1 LIHCYSTTLQT
12 TNAFSLLNLPVGVH
26 TVYTMG
32 RGQFKVNEETIRDI
46 NKVDNTIVEILQNKN
61 KADDQEFKIKVT
73 NLVQTII
80 SKGQRLDDKELVESD
95 VIVPDSD
102 ISLEEAKE

>member
-1 LIHCYSTTLQT
+1 MIKEDGY
-12 TNAFSLLNLPVGVH
+12 
-26 TVYTMG
+26 TVVRIMG

-46 NKVDNTIVEILQNKN
+46 NKVDNTIVEILQNEN
-61 KADDQEFKIKVT
+61 KADDHEFKTKIT

-80 SKGQRLDDKELVESD
+80 SKGQKLDDKELVESD

-102 ISLEEAKE
+102 ISLEEAKKVFKGEGIIPDL

>member
-1 LIHCYSTTLQT
+1 MTKEHGYTT
-12 TNAFSLLNLPVGVH
+12 VVRI
-26 TVYTMG
+26 MG
-32 RGQFKVNEETIRDI
+32 KGQFKVNEETIRDI
-46 NKVDNTIVEILQNKN
+46 NKVDNTIVEILQNEN
-61 KADDQEFKIKVT
+61 KADNQEFKTKIA

-102 ISLEEAKE
+102 ISLEEAKKVFRGEGIIPDL

>member
-1 LIHCYSTTLQT
+1 MTKEHGYTT
-12 TNAFSLLNLPVGVH
+12 VVRI
-26 TVYTMG
+26 MG
-32 RGQFKVNEETIRDI
+32 KGQFKVNEETIRDI
-46 NKVDNTIVEILQNKN
+46 NKVDNTIVEILQNEN
-61 KADDQEFKIKVT
+61 KADNQEFKTNIA

-102 ISLEEAKE
+102 ISLEEAKKVFRGEGIIPDL

>member
-1 LIHCYSTTLQT
+1 MTKEDGY
-12 TNAFSLLNLPVGVH
+12 N
-26 TVYTMG
+26 TVVRIMG

-46 NKVDNTIVEILQNKN
+46 NKVDNTIVEILQNEN
-61 KADDQEFKIKVT
+61 KADDHEFKTKIT

-80 SKGQRLDDKELVESD
+80 SKGQKLDDKELVESD

-102 ISLEEAKE
+102 ISLEEAKKVFKGEGIIPDL

>member
-1 LIHCYSTTLQT
+1 MTKEDGY
-12 TNAFSLLNLPVGVH
+12 N
-26 TVYTMG
+26 TVVRIMG

-46 NKVDNTIVEILQNKN
+46 NKVDNTIVEILQNEN
-61 KADDQEFKIKVT
+61 KADDHEFKTKIT

-80 SKGQRLDDKELVESD
+80 SKGQKLDDKELVESD

-102 ISLEEAKE
+102 ISLEDAKKVFKGEGIIPDL

>member
-1 LIHCYSTTLQT
+1 
-12 TNAFSLLNLPVGVH
+12 
-26 TVYTMG
+26 MG

-46 NKVDNTIVEILQNKN
+46 NKVDNTIVEILQNEN
-61 KADDQEFKIKVT
+61 KADDHEFKTKIT

-80 SKGQRLDDKELVESD
+80 SKGQKLDDKELVESD

-102 ISLEEAKE
+102 ISLEEAKKVFKGEGIIPDL

>member
-1 LIHCYSTTLQT
+1 MTKEHGY
-12 TNAFSLLNLPVGVH
+12 N
-26 TVYTMG
+26 TVVRIMG
-32 RGQFKVNEETIRDI
+32 KGQFKVNEETIRDI
-46 NKVDNTIVEILQNKN
+46 NKVDNTIVEILQNEN
-61 KADDQEFKIKVT
+61 KADNQEFKTKIA

-102 ISLEEAKE
+102 ISLEEAKKVFRGEGIIPDL

>member
-1 LIHCYSTTLQT
+1 MTKEDSY
-12 TNAFSLLNLPVGVH
+12 N
-26 TVYTMG
+26 TVVRIMG

-46 NKVDNTIVEILQNKN
+46 NKVDNTIVEILQNEN
-61 KADDQEFKIKVT
+61 KADDHEFKTKIT

-80 SKGQRLDDKELVESD
+80 SKGQKLDDKELLESD

-102 ISLEEAKE
+102 ISLEEAKKVFKGEGIIPDL